1 MVTIKATLCLA
12 ATMIAGAVG
21 FSGRAASQDLP
32 AYAVSGDGIFIAG
45 ISSGGFMAVQMDVAY
60 SSVFKGAAIYAGGP
74 DYCAQGSLE
83 TALTACSENV
93 PAVDASSLV
102 ATTQAWSAQGLIDPV
117 SNLENQPIYLW
128 SGLLDTTVRQPVMD
142 ALQSYYV
149 ALGANVF
156 HYDNDFLAAHGWESP
171 YGQLSCGTEA
181 SPYVIG
187 CHQGSDQANAAGSGS
202 AGAGPLYDSVSVWM
216 TQLLGQLKPKNT
228 GTLNGTIVPFDQ
240 NRFAPDQDAAAISMD
255 NTGYAFVPADCTG
268 GKRCKLILALHGCGQ
283 SYSAIGM
290 TFIQTAGLN
299 EWADTNQVIVL
310 YPQTIATSATGY
322 NPQGCWNWWG
332 YLNDSNY
339 ALKDGAQMQTL
350 YRMVMQA
357 SSGSGRSTRP

>member
-1 MVTIKATLCLA
+1 MATIKAALCLA
-12 ATMIAGAVG
+12 ATMTAGSLG
-21 FSGRAASQDLP
+21 FSERAAGQALP
-32 AYAVSGDGIFIAG
+32 AYAVSRNDIFIAG

-74 DYCAQGSLE
+74 DYCAEGSLE
-83 TALTACSENV
+83 TALTACSQNV
-93 PAVDASSLV
+93 PTVDASSLV
-102 ATTQAWSAQGLIDPV
+102 ATTQAWSAQGSIDPV
-117 SNLENQPIYLW
+117 SNLQAQPVYLW

-142 ALQSYYV
+142 ALQSYYE

-171 YGQLSCGTEA
+171 YGPLNCGTQA

-187 CHQGSDQANAAGSGS
+187 CHQGSDQASAAGSGN
-202 AGAGPLYDSVSVWM
+202 AAPGPFYDSVAVWL
-216 TQLLGQLKPKNT
+216 TRFLGTLKPKNT

-240 NRFAPDQDAAAISMD
+240 NQFAPDQDAAAISMD

-268 GKRCKLILALHGCGQ
+268 GKRCRLILALHGCNQ

-290 TFIQTAGLN
+290 TFIQTAGIN

-310 YPQTIATSATGY
+310 YPQTIATAATGY

-332 YLNDSNY
+332 YLNDPNY
-339 ALKDGAQMQTL
+339 ALKDGPQMQTL
-350 YRMVMQA
+350 YRMVAQA
-357 SSGSGRSTRP
+357 SSGPGSSRKP